1 MNCCCR
7 LCLRLSSWR
16 GWNKVS
22 LIPEQRIQPLKVAE
36 RSADLSYKL
45 HTSPLSCTWSP
56 LKMSGEKWQT
66 VVSNKITVL
75 IIHRF
80 PTSSDSFPFKTPCSN
95 GWHQAFVKVKVEHPT
110 PDDTTDQFFHFFRS
124 ASLLLLS
131 VQFQHLEAMC
141 QRAQPQG
148 MFEKSDWL
156 MQGLCT
162 DSWLPAFWLASPL
175 VHLWYVLILASI
187 KPGNWFSS
195 IFLGQRMFFCNRTM
209 QTQESNLVVWHQMLP
224 KYSELQLLLF
234 QRGIKYQLCS
244 HLMPI
249 SIQTTIKKKK
259 LQFVNCIECNW
270 MELVIK

>member
-7 LCLRLSSWR
+7 LCVRLSSWR

-36 RSADLSYKL
+36 RSTDLSYKL

-80 PTSSDSFPFKTPCSN
+80 PTSSESFPFKTPCSN
-95 GWHQAFVKVKVEHPT
+95 GWHEAFVKVKVEQPT

-124 ASLLLLS
+124 ASPLLLS

-141 QRAQPQG
+141 QRVQPQG

-156 MQGLCT
+156 KQGLCT
-162 DSWLPAFWLASPL
+162 DSWLPAFWPTLLL
-175 VHLWYVLILASI
+175 VHLWCVLVLASL
-187 KPGNWFSS
+187 KPGNWFLS
-195 IFLGQRMFFCNRTM
+195 IFFSYSMFFAIVQCKHRKTIWLCDIRCC
-209 QTQESNLVVWHQMLP
+209 QSVQRLFFYDFSAI
-224 KYSELQLLLF
+224 SEGNQLH
-234 QRGIKYQLCS
+234 K
-244 HLMPI
+244 HLMTV
-249 SIQTTIKKKK
+249 SIRNETKTTV
-259 LQFVNCIECNW
+259 LSTVVNAT
-270 MELVIK
+270 KSD